1 MGPHSE
7 DGEGPGQ
14 ISVQGREEDHWEVAA
29 AKERREMGLPASGGV
44 TEESGNGGDTEVH
57 NMEALQDN
65 AIYCDT
71 TDSVPMRAGH
81 SVDSSAGVSAVVGEG
96 QN

>member
-1 MGPHSE
+1 MGPHSK

-14 ISVQGREEDHWEVAA
+14 ISVQGRKEDHWEVAA
-29 AKERREMGLPASGGV
+29 AKERREMGLPASDGV
-44 TEESGNGGDTEVH
+44 TEGSGNGGDMEVH

-65 AIYCDT
+65 TIYCDA
-71 TDSVPMRAGH
+71 TDSVPMRVGQSA
-81 SVDSSAGVSAVVGEG
+81 DSSAGVSAVMGEG